1 MHGAPEFLKS
11 LAIVFCVAGVTSVVF
26 QKLRQPVVFGYLI
39 AGMIVGPHIPIP
51 LVADPATINALSEL
65 GVILLMFFLGLEFS
79 LRKLLRVGPTAGLVV
94 LVESSFMIWLGYEAG
109 RLFGWPPL
117 ESFYAGAIF
126 AISSTTIIV
135 SAFREQ
141 GIKGKFTEIVFGV
154 LIVEDLIGI
163 LLIAILTAVSSG
175 TDVSARELAV
185 TGGRL
190 AAFLAGLLLVGMLTV
205 PRLVRAV
212 VRLNRPETT
221 LVASVGICFACALL
235 ARAFG
240 YSVALGAFLAGALV
254 AESGVEKR
262 IERLVKPL
270 CDAFAAVFFVSV
282 GMLIDPLLIGRH
294 WIPVV
299 VFLFLVVAGK
309 VVGVTFGTFLAGYGV
324 RTSVQA
330 GMSLAQIGEFS
341 FIIAALGLS
350 TGGTRDFLYPV
361 AVTVSAATTLLTPWM
376 IRWSAPVATIID
388 RRLPKPLR
396 TFAALYGAWLEKMR
410 HGKEPEHA
418 LHGRRR
424 RFSMMLLDL
433 ALVLILLIG
442 ASVWRNGIVEWIA
455 SGTGISI
462 AAARYAFLA
471 VVVLLS
477 GVFCFGLV
485 RGAWRL
491 VDSLVAKAMPQ
502 AEPGKLD
509 LAAAPRR
516 AMLVTLQIGIV
527 LLIGMPLLAIFQPF
541 LPGFPVA
548 VLLLGVLIL
557 LGILFWRGAANLEG
571 HVKAV
576 SQVIVEHLGKH
587 VESEGD
593 EEDADAL
600 QKIQKLLP
608 GLGHIDRLRLRPG
621 NFSVGR
627 TLAELNVGSL
637 SGATILVILRSGEKA
652 MIPSGKD
659 ILREGDVLALAGT
672 PDAVEAARKIL
683 TLGPERSR

>member
-1 MHGAPEFLKS
+1 
-11 LAIVFCVAGVTSVVF
+11 
-26 QKLRQPVVFGYLI
+26 
-39 AGMIVGPHIPIP
+39 
-51 LVADPATINALSEL
+51 
-65 GVILLMFFLGLEFS
+65 
-79 LRKLLRVGPTAGLVV
+79 
-94 LVESSFMIWLGYEAG
+94 
-109 RLFGWPPL
+109 
-117 ESFYAGAIF
+117 
-126 AISSTTIIV
+126 
-135 SAFREQ
+135 
-141 GIKGKFTEIVFGV
+141 
-154 LIVEDLIGI
+154 
-163 LLIAILTAVSSG
+163 
-175 TDVSARELAV
+175 
-185 TGGRL
+185 
-190 AAFLAGLLLVGMLTV
+190 MLTV
-205 PRLVRAV
+205 PRLVRTV

-254 AESGVEKR
+254 AESGVEKK

-350 TGGTRDFLYPV
+350 SGATRDFLYPV

-396 TFAALYGAWLEKMR
+396 MFAALYGSWLEKMR
-410 HGKEPEHA
+410 QGGEPGRA
-418 LHGRRR
+418 SHGRRW
-424 RFSMMLLDL
+424 RFRMLLID
-433 ALVLILLIG
+433 LVLVIGILVG
-442 ASVWRNGIVEWIA
+442 ASVWRIEVVVWIA
-455 SGTGISI
+455 SGTGISVST
-462 AAARYAFLA
+462 ARYAFLA
-471 VVVLLS
+471 AVVLLS

-491 VDSLVAKAMPQ
+491 VDSLVVKAMPQ

-516 AMLVTLQIGIV
+516 ALLVTLQIGIV
-527 LLIGMPLLAIFQPF
+527 LLVGMPLLAIFQPF

-548 VLLLGVLIL
+548 VPLLGVLIL

-576 SQVIVEHLGKH
+576 SQVIVDHLSKQT
-587 VESEGD
+587 ETEGA

-600 QKIQKLLP
+600 RKIQKLLP
-608 GLGHIDRLRLRPG
+608 GLGHIVRLRLRPD

-637 SGATILVILRSGEKA
+637 SGATILVILRGGEKA

-659 ILREGDVLALAGT
+659 NLQAGDVLALAGT
-672 PDAVEAARKIL
+672 PDAVEAARRIL
-683 TLGPERSR
+683 ILGPESSR